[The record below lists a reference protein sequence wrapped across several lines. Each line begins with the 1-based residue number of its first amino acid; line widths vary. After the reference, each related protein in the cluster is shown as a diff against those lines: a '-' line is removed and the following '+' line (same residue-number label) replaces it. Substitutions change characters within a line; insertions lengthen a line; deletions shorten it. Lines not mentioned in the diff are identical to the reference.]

1 MRNYEIFFNGM
12 LRYSGNVVG
21 RYKAAKI
28 EKWRTEMEQV
38 HFKEDEKFIDV
49 ETVVFLMKKNRLD
62 VEALAEKVGVTSR
75 TLKRFLSG
83 GEQTNLKAEFLA
95 KIAEALQ
102 TKMETLLTYDIKML
116 LQKNRK

>member
-1 MRNYEIFFNGM
+1 MRNYAIFFNGM

-102 TKMETLLTYDIKML
+102 TKIETLLTYDIKML